1 MATQPSL
8 RIGDTER
15 DAVAAELREHFA
27 HGRLTLEEFN
37 QRLDAVF
44 AAKTQRDLSR
54 LTSDLPHVRSGGA
67 PLPSQRTRPGPLLA
81 SRSLASGAVAANWP
95 GGQWAA
101 QNWTGQDWTGSGR
114 SSRRPRHGIGAFATL
129 LAAHRHLAPRLR
141 RHPGGRAVPA
151 AWPPRSAR
159 GHLHGHPR
167 PAPAHAPRHTLSA
180 LLRTADQPAVGT
192 RSGTT
197 R

>member
-1 MATQPSL
+1 MATEPSL

-15 DAVAAELREHFA
+15 DAVAAELREHYA

-37 QRLDAVF
+37 QRLDAAF

-114 SSRRPRHGIGAFATL
+114 SSRRPRHSIGAFATL
-129 LAAHRHLAPRLR
+129 LAGIATWLLVYDVILVGVRFPLPGRLGLLVAIFTVIRGLLR
-141 RHPGGRAVPA
+141 RM
-151 AWPPRSAR
+151 
-159 GHLHGHPR
+159 
-167 PAPAHAPRHTLSA
+167 
-180 LLRTADQPAVGT
+180 LRGT
-192 RSGTT
+192 RC
-197 R
+197 RRC